1 MAQLSSSA
9 APDPGFTLRTY
20 THLMPNSQDHARKA
34 IDDSAFGSA
43 GADEDGD
50 DGAVPVAA

>member
-20 THLMPNSQDHARKA
+20 THLMPNSQDRARKA
-34 IDDSAFGSA
+34 IDSAFDSA

-50 DGAVPVAA
+50 GGAVPVAA